1 MGMSVGGKRGIVSDM
16 NVVPLID
23 ILLVLLVIFM
33 IIRVDSLGLDA
44 LIPQQ
49 STQPPE
55 EKFRDEEVVV
65 IQVLADGT
73 LRINQE
79 PVSFDKLGARIGE
92 IFRQRALRVAFIRG
106 DQPVEFGVVAQV
118 IDVMHTA
125 GIASVGLLTPELE
138 KPSDGF

>member
-33 IIRVDSLGLDA
+33 MIRGYSLGEEA
-44 LIPQQ
+44 LVPQP
-49 STQPPE
+49 SMEKAPAPPPV
-55 EKFRDEEVVV
+55 DVVV

-79 PVSFDKLGARIGE
+79 PVSFDKLSSRIEE
-92 IFRQRALRVAFIRG
+92 IFKRRASRVAFIRA

-118 IDVMHTA
+118 IDVMHTS
-125 GIASVGLLTPELE
+125 GIASVGLLTPDLE
-138 KPSDGF
+138 KGF

>member
-33 IIRVDSLGLDA
+33 MIRAYSTGEEA
-44 LIPQQ
+44 LVPQP
-49 STQPPE
+49 SAEKAPAPPP
-55 EKFRDEEVVV
+55 DVVV

-79 PVSFDKLGARIGE
+79 PVTFDKLGSRIEE
-92 IFRQRALRVAFIRG
+92 IFKQRAARVAFIRG

-118 IDVMHTA
+118 IDVMHTS
-125 GIASVGLLTPELE
+125 GIASVGLLTPDLE
-138 KPSDGF
+138 KGL

>member
-1 MGMSVGGKRGIVSDM
+1 MAMSLGGKRGIVSDM

-33 IIRVDSLGLDA
+33 IIPVYSKGLDA

-49 STQPPE
+49 STQPPD
-55 EKFRDEEVVV
+55 KKVIDFVVV

-79 PVSFDKLGARIGE
+79 PVSFDKLGARIE
-92 IFRQRALRVAFIRG
+92 EVFKSRATRVAFIRG
-106 DQPVEFGVVAQV
+106 DQPVEFGVVAKV
-118 IDVMHTA
+118 IDVMHTS
-125 GIASVGLLTPELE
+125 GIASVGLLTPDLE
-138 KPSDGF
+138 KGL